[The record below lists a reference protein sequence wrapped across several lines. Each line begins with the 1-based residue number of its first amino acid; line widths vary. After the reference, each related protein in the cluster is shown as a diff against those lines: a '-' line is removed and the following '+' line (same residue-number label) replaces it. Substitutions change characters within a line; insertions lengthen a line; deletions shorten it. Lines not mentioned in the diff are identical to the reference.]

1 MEKFT
6 KFDDPSTGINP
17 FMPNKVS
24 NSTNTLKNVILT
36 IISFFLAA
44 SRLPCICFVLFNYL
58 VLHVIKYLLILPPL
72 IDIARG
78 LIDFLFIRSI
88 YSITGISY
96 SNQSYHKDHPSF
108 DYSKY

>member
-17 FMPNKVS
+17 FMPNKVTT
-24 NSTNTLKNVILT
+24 STNSLKNIILM
-36 IISFFLAA
+36 IISFFLVAA
-44 SRLPCICFVLFNYL
+44 RFPCKCFVLFIYL
-58 VLHVIKYLLILPPL
+58 VLHLIKYLLILPAF
-72 IDIARG
+72 IEIART
-78 LIDFLFIRSI
+78 LIDFIFIRSI

-108 DYSKY
+108 DYAKY